1 LNQRVVRMTA
11 GIVRDAACRMVA
23 KAYSTT
29 IAPVNVAGAASPPPA
44 SATIPATSVTPP
56 RTEADTT

>member
-1 LNQRVVRMTA
+1 
-11 GIVRDAACRMVA
+11 MVA

-29 IAPVNVAGAASPPPA
+29 IAPVNVAGAASPPPPPA